1 MDNLTIL
8 MFEKE
13 HMNDVLLD
21 TNILLYAIDEESKY
35 FKSVQRLLSTDTINF
50 FTTSK
55 NISEFLSVIT
65 RIPNSSISV
74 EKALFIINDF
84 QNSFRILYPTEESN
98 VIFID
103 LLKKYTPHGLKIH
116 DYEIVSIA
124 LSNKIKSIATI
135 NKKDFERI
143 EEIKLVSI
151 Q

>member
-1 MDNLTIL
+1 MGSLTIS

-21 TNILLYAIDEESKY
+21 TNILLYAIDEQSKY
-35 FKSVQRLLSTDTINF
+35 FKSVQRLLSADKINF

-74 EKALFIINDF
+74 EKALFIVKDF
-84 QNSFRILYPTEESN
+84 QYSFRILYPTEESN

-103 LLKKYTPHGLKIH
+103 LLKKYSPHGLKIH

-124 LSNKIKSIATI
+124 LSNKIKNIATI

-143 EEIKLVSI
+143 EEIKLVTI

>member
-1 MDNLTIL
+1 
-8 MFEKE
+8 
-13 HMNDVLLD
+13 MNNVLLD

-35 FKSVQRLLSTDTINF
+35 FKSVQRLLNSDTINF

-74 EKALFIINDF
+74 EKALFILNDF
-84 QNSFRILYPTEESN
+84 QNSFRILYPTEESY

-124 LSNKIKSIATI
+124 LSNKIKNIATI

-143 EEIKLVSI
+143 EEIKLVPI

>member
-1 MDNLTIL
+1 
-8 MFEKE
+8 
-13 HMNDVLLD
+13 MNNVLLD

-35 FKSVQRLLSTDTINF
+35 FKSVQRLLSSATINF

-74 EKALFIINDF
+74 EKALFILNDF
-84 QNSFRILYPTEESN
+84 QNSFGILYPTEESN

-124 LSNKIKSIATI
+124 LSNKIKNIATI

-143 EEIKLVSI
+143 EEINLVSL

>member
-1 MDNLTIL
+1 MGSLTIS

-21 TNILLYAIDEESKY
+21 TNILLYAIDEQSKY
-35 FKSVQRLLSTDTINF
+35 FKSVQRLLSADKINF

-55 NISEFLSVIT
+55 NISEFLAVIT

-74 EKALFIINDF
+74 EKALFIVNDF

-103 LLKKYTPHGLKIH
+103 LLKKYTPLGLKIH

-124 LSNKIKSIATI
+124 LSNKIKNIATI

-143 EEIKLVSI
+143 EEIKLVTI

>member
-1 MDNLTIL
+1 
-8 MFEKE
+8 
-13 HMNDVLLD
+13 MNNVLLD

-35 FKSVQRLLSTDTINF
+35 FKSVQRLLDTDTINF

-65 RIPNSSISV
+65 RIPNSSISI
-74 EKALFIINDF
+74 EKALYILNDF
-84 QNSFRILYPTEESN
+84 QNSFRILYPSEESN

-103 LLKKYTPHGLKIH
+103 LLKKYKPHGLKIH
-116 DYEIVSIA
+116 DYEIISIA
-124 LSNKIKSIATI
+124 LANKIKNVATI
-135 NKKDFERI
+135 NKKDFESI

>member
-1 MDNLTIL
+1 
-8 MFEKE
+8 
-13 HMNDVLLD
+13 MNNVLLD

-35 FKSVQRLLSTDTINF
+35 FKSVQRLLNTDTINF

-74 EKALFIINDF
+74 EKALFILNDF
-84 QNSFRILYPTEESN
+84 QNSLRILYPTEESN

-103 LLKKYTPHGLKIH
+103 LLKKYTPNGLKIH

-124 LSNKIKSIATI
+124 LSNKIKNIATI

-143 EEIKLVSI
+143 EEIKLVTI

>member
-1 MDNLTIL
+1 
-8 MFEKE
+8 
-13 HMNDVLLD
+13 MNNVLLD

-35 FKSVQRLLSTDTINF
+35 YKIVHRLLNSDTLNF

-74 EKALFIINDF
+74 EKALVVVNDF
-84 QNSFRILYPTEESN
+84 QNTFRILYPTEESN
-98 VIFID
+98 VIFIE
-103 LLKKYTPHGLKIH
+103 LLKKYTPHGLLIH

-124 LSNKIKSIATI
+124 LSNKIKNIATI

>member
-1 MDNLTIL
+1 

-13 HMNDVLLD
+13 HMNNVLLD

-35 FKSVQRLLSTDTINF
+35 FKSVQRLLSSNTINF

-74 EKALFIINDF
+74 EKALFILNDF
-84 QNSFRILYPTEESN
+84 QNSLRILCPTEESN

-103 LLKKYTPHGLKIH
+103 LLKKYKPHGLKIH

-124 LSNKIKSIATI
+124 LSNKIKNIVTI

-151 Q
+151 R

>member
-1 MDNLTIL
+1 
-8 MFEKE
+8 
-13 HMNDVLLD
+13 MNNVLLD

-35 FKSVQRLLSTDTINF
+35 FKSVQRLLNTDTINF

-74 EKALFIINDF
+74 EKALFILNDF
-84 QNSFRILYPTEESN
+84 QNSLRILYPTEESN

-124 LSNKIKSIATI
+124 LSNKIKNIATI

-143 EEIKLVSI
+143 EEIKLVTI